1 MIRPSLLVL
10 ALLITTAACLHAAD
24 PLSFQEL
31 SLLVRTGEQPQA
43 IVNEAARRKL
53 LEPLT
58 AEQEASLKASG
69 ASPALLNALRTPGL
83 LATPEAAAAYRAHHQ
98 APPPTIP
105 TSAPATSQRVFPPD
119 RFTADL
125 EASKNARP
133 RPVKLSEGFSLDQL
147 AEAAA
152 TAQREHKPLG
162 FIMVWGV
169 MFDKPTDT
177 RDTGSTA
184 ALLHFCEAF
193 KNSLVLVFVRHETQL
208 QRVPAAV
215 ATGFTG
221 PDEGGFAPNM
231 AVVDAT
237 GNEFIVEV
245 PCGPAKATGA
255 DRDAIFKMAATKI
268 QAWLAFHPTAVGA
281 PPNVTPT
288 Q

>member
-1 MIRPSLLVL
+1 MTRPSLLIL
-10 ALLITTAACLHAAD
+10 ALCLTTAACLHAAD

-31 SLLVRTGEQPQA
+31 SLLVRTGEQPQV
-43 IVNEAARRKL
+43 IVNEAAQRKL

-58 AEQEASLKASG
+58 VEQEARLKASG
-69 ASPALLNALRTPGL
+69 ASPALLNALHTPGL
-83 LATPEAAAAYRAHHQ
+83 LATPEVVAAYHAHHQ
-98 APPPTIP
+98 AF
-105 TSAPATSQRVFPPD
+105 APATSQRVFPPD

-125 EASKNARP
+125 EASKNART
-133 RPVKLSEGFSLDQL
+133 RAVKLSEGFSLDQL
-147 AEAAA
+147 AEASA
-152 TAQREHKPLG
+152 TAKREHKPLG

-208 QRVPAAV
+208 QRVPTAV

-237 GNEFIVEV
+237 GNEFVLEV
-245 PCGPAKATGA
+245 PCGPAKATGI

-281 PPNVTPT
+281 PPGVTPA